1 MNAHRVTEISCSL
14 MHRESSQLDVNA
26 VRIHN
31 YDTGYLAKDSSYT
44 ETDFKRSTSH
54 LRTIVLTESDERPVS
69 YSYTA
74 SRSSS
79 VVNESITSPTPL
91 SFLKVLFK
99 YGGLMSIFE
108 NAQNKAGKNCLT
120 TYVKN
125 DVGDVTNL
133 VCHLSAF
140 IPGDFATWSE
150 SSHKAFDNIKTFQ
163 RSLAQLDIIAWWQS
177 LQYC

>member
-1 MNAHRVTEISCSL
+1 MNTHHVIEISCSF
-14 MHRESSQLDVNA
+14 MHRESSQLNVHA
-26 VRIHN
+26 ECIHN
-31 YDTGYLAKDSSYT
+31 YDTGYLVKDSFHT

-69 YSYTA
+69 HSYTA

-79 VVNESITSPTPL
+79 VVNESITSSTPI

-99 YGGLMSIFE
+99 YGDLMSIFE
-108 NAQNKAGKNCLT
+108 GAQNKASKNCLT

-125 DVGDVTNL
+125 DVGDLTNL
-133 VCHLSAF
+133 VRYLSAF
-140 IPGDFATWSE
+140 ITGDFATWSE
-150 SSHKAFDNIKTFQ
+150 ASHKTFDHVKTFQ

-177 LQYC
+177 LQ